1 MIYTYNCENCGEIE
15 VQMSYKDLP
24 LKNCPE
30 CNSTKIERIW
40 QPTNNIWKCNGAY
53 SKQNI
58 KE

>member
-1 MIYTYNCENCGEIE
+1 MGFI
-15 VQMSYKDLP
+15 
-24 LKNCPE
+24 
-30 CNSTKIERIW
+30 KIERVW